1 MCKSSAAFQSLRLP
15 PTNWKKAVT
24 DWYDEVGSSLIPIE
38 QMIIN
43 RCGCSAEMMSSRLC
57 STQPSATTA
66 SLCGRKHTRY
76 KVVRFPNCHECH
88 FQKQVG
94 WGTWLGTNY
103 KETDK
108 DTLVLTLLM
117 IWEAMVVLTRSWQK
131 RPLWSWWRWSSCE
144 DNATLQKTI
153 LYPIRMTFTFNNSD
167 NHRWDAELHPTA
179 KVIGVHHICHHIDI
193 ILLPIVLGEG
203 WLYRHQ
209 KSILQTYSTC
219 SR

>member
-103 KETDK
+103 KVTDK

-117 IWEAMVVLTRSWQK
+117 IWVVLTRSWQK

-144 DNATLQKTI
+144 DNVTLQKTI
-153 LYPIRMTFTFNNSD
+153 LYPNRMTFTFNNSD

-179 KVIGVHHICHHIDI
+179 KVIGVHHICHHIDV